1 MSVSWVERKLE
12 VTNCARAKLMP
23 QTRVAGSVALT
34 PRPRSMMKTSAMRHE
49 QAPGSASGGPRPAT
63 RSCSG
68 SPVTVASVVIGTARA
83 PNATGAVLATSATTA
98 AFIGRKPSAMSM
110 TLVIATGVPKPASA
124 SSSAPKQNAMMIGL
138 DALVVTDP
146 GEGAPQDVEV
156 PGHHRHV
163 VEPDRV
169 DDDPQ
174 DGEEPEGSTL
184 GSRHDGLARPASSR
198 RRSRRAPRRAAT
210 PGQPSTR

>member
-34 PRPRSMMKTSAMRHE
+34 PRPRSMMKTSAMGTNR
-49 QAPGSASGGPRPAT
+49 PRIGVWRPT
-63 RSCSG
+63 TCERSCSG

-98 AFIGRKPSAMSM
+98 ALIGRKPSAMSM

-124 SSSAPKQNAMMIGL
+124 SRSAPKQNAMMTAWMRWSSL
-138 DALVVTDP
+138 
-146 GEGAPQDVEV
+146 
-156 PGHHRHV
+156 
-163 VEPDRV
+163 
-169 DDDPQ
+169 
-174 DGEEPEGSTL
+174 TL
-184 GSRHDGLARPASSR
+184 AKER
-198 RRSRRAPRRAAT
+198 RRTSKCPVT
-210 PGQPSTR
+210 TVML